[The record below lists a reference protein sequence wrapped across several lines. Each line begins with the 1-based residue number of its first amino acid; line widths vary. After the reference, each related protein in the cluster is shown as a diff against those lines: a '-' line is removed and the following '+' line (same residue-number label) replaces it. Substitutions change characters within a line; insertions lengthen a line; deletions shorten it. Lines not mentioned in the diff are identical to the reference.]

1 MSMTYAQL
9 ERVISEMTDKEKQ
22 QDVTIYSVNDA
33 EYYPAQYIKI
43 NTVNDV
49 LDEGHYYIEHF

>member
-1 MSMTYAQL
+1 MSITYKQL
-9 ERVISEMTDKEKQ
+9 ANIISEMTDEEKQ
-22 QDVTIYSVNDA
+22 QNVTIYSVNDA

-43 NTVNDV
+43 NTVGDV